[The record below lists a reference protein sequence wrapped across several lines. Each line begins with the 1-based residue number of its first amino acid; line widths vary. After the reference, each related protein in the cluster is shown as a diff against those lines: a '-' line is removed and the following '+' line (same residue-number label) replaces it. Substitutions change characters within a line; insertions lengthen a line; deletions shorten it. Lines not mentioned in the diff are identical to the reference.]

1 MIWDFVEQAR
11 RFEREAHSI
20 LAVHEGS
27 RSRVVSLRDTFKR
40 IDKLSIKQAD
50 LLKQAIR
57 CAEHELYRAA
67 HVMAWAALM
76 DLLEEKLASDGLVRL
91 AQIHAKWPCES
102 LEELRENIGE
112 FQLIQA
118 ARELGLLGK
127 NEMKALHG
135 LLNKRN
141 ECAHPSDFFPD
152 LNETL
157 GFVAEVIR
165 RTTTL
170 MQRTL

>member
-1 MIWDFVEQAR
+1 MIWDLVIQAR
-11 RFEREAHSI
+11 QFEREAHSI
-20 LAVHEGS
+20 LGVHEGS
-27 RSRVVSLRDTFKR
+27 RSRVVTLRDTFNK
-40 IDKLSIKQAD
+40 IDKLSIKQVD
-50 LLKQAIR
+50 LLKQSLR

-91 AQIHAKWPCES
+91 SQIRAKWPYKS
-102 LEELRENIGE
+102 LEELRENVGE
-112 FQLIQA
+112 FQLIEA
-118 ARELGLLGK
+118 ARELGLLSK

-157 GFVAEVIR
+157 GFVAEVLR
-165 RTTTL
+165 RTSTL
-170 MQRTL
+170 MQKTL